1 MNKEINNDQQVVTT
15 DKAYEVLNKFLNSD
29 DSTPEVGKR
38 MLTKIAVAQTVIK
51 AHVSQKLADAKNAQ
65 THVGIATAILDNPE
79 ERKKYLAFT
88 LPGLSK
94 ALPEGQRPDEIR
106 QIDSLQNE
114 IRSLKEINDRLLVKL
129 DNQNKELDDL
139 KFKQLQDEDKL

>member
-1 MNKEINNDQQVVTT
+1 MNKEIDEKQMVMTT
-15 DKAYEVLNKFLNSD
+15 DKAYDVLYKFLNNND
-29 DSTPEVGKR
+29 DTPEVGKR

-51 AHVSQKLADAKNAQ
+51 AHVSQKLADAKNAA

-129 DNQNKELDDL
+129 DNQNKELDEL